1 MYDTEKAKGIVIFVF
16 LKTGLR
22 LNSSV
27 IKDHAQASCFA
38 LLCFAL
44 LCFAHESCQLLGLNG
59 GVFVCGFLTTVTGCL
74 LLQGVPVVSRVGA

>member
-27 IKDHAQASCFA
+27 IKDHAQAS
-38 LLCFAL
+38 CFAL

-74 LLQGVPVVSRVGA
+74 LLQGVPVVSRVGT